1 MGVCFSAANSGYHTV
16 STEIIEDDEITQPPP
31 SHYPTYPPS
40 PESDDSIDVVDVT
53 EIPSNIVLPATKTKW
68 HLRLRFLKKK

>member
-1 MGVCFSAANSGYHTV
+1 MGLCFSTVNSGYHSV
-16 STEIIEDDEITQPPP
+16 STEIIEDDEITRPPP

-53 EIPSNIVLPATKTKW
+53 EIPSLPATKTKW
-68 HLRLRFLKKK
+68 HLRLRFLKKNK